1 MRLGKFGRTRLQ
13 IFHKGLFRHADSRGT
28 WSRSF
33 DQEIFEQIGQT
44 VAQASVSVTKKAQT
58 LRGLHSMRIEAQE
71 WKLVTCC
78 NGAIWDVAVDARP
91 DSPSFGK
98 WQGAQLDCESGDFAL
113 IPPGWAHGFISLSD
127 NAVVS
132 YSMSSAYTSGLEVG
146 YHWESP
152 SFAIDWPMDP
162 LLISDKDQNLPRV

>member
-1 MRLGKFGRTRLQ
+1 MQ
-13 IFHKGLFRHADSRGT
+13 IFHKGLFRHVDSRGT

-33 DQEIFEQIGQT
+33 DQEIFDSIGQ
-44 VAQASVSVTKKAQT
+44 VLVQNSVSVTRKAQT

-78 NGAIWDVAVDARP
+78 DGSIWDVAVDVRLN
-91 DSPSFGK
+91 SPSYGQWK
-98 WQGAQLDCESGDFAL
+98 GATLDAQSGDFAL

-132 YSMSSAYTSGLEVG
+132 YSMSSKYVSELEVG

-152 SFAIDWPMDP
+152 SFAIDWPIAP
-162 LLISDKDQNLPRV
+162 LLISDKDQNLPRA